1 MFDAAHTSVQG
12 YAIVESDRFAG
23 GRGAYKK
30 GHNMNIDTIV
40 NEQFHGKTFRELS
53 DAPLSALRGI
63 GEQQAAALADTLG
76 VKTIGDLA
84 NLEVIRYAIAIKA
97 LSGCEGLSNK
107 EKAEETLLDDAVE
120 MTFPASDPI
129 SVDAGITRIE
139 VAPDMVDAGH
149 DHQHAQSIEEKS
161 KIRECPVEEKR

>member
-1 MFDAAHTSVQG
+1 MTTPAGDKRRSCAFPENHVG
-12 YAIVESDRFAG
+12 GLLRHRVEI
-23 GRGAYKK
+23 GRLGK
-30 GHNMNIDTIV
+30 GQRVATP
-40 NEQFHGKTFRELS
+40 GR
-53 DAPLSALRGI
+53 ALRGI

>member
-1 MFDAAHTSVQG
+1 
-12 YAIVESDRFAG
+12 
-23 GRGAYKK
+23 
-30 GHNMNIDTIV
+30 MNIDTIV
-40 NEQFHGKTFRELS
+40 NEQFHGKTFRELA

-84 NLEVIRYAIAIKA
+84 NLEVVNYAIAIKA
-97 LSGCEGLSNK
+97 LAGCEGLSSK
-107 EKAEETLLDDAVE
+107 EKAGETLLDDAVE

-139 VAPDMVDAGH
+139 VAPDMVDPGR
-149 DHQHAQSIEEKS
+149 DHQHVSAMEEHNQQAVGQSA
-161 KIRECPVEEKR
+161 IRECPAGEKR

>member
-1 MFDAAHTSVQG
+1 
-12 YAIVESDRFAG
+12 
-23 GRGAYKK
+23 
-30 GHNMNIDTIV
+30 MNIDTIV
-40 NEQFHGKTFRELS
+40 NEQFRGKTFRELS
-53 DAPLSALRGI
+53 EAPLSALRGI
-63 GEQQAAALADTLG
+63 GEQQANALADTLG

-84 NLEVIRYAIAIKA
+84 GLQVVNYAIAIKA
-97 LSGCEGLSNK
+97 LAGCEGVSSK

-149 DHQHAQSIEEKS
+149 DHQHAQKIEETS
-161 KIRECPVEEKR
+161 AIRECPVEEKR